1 MNIVGAGDVTWF
13 STSKRPLLDNNG
25 NIVGSYGISRHLEK
39 TSIVLSGIEAL
50 KTPVQYIRDN
60 FMHQLTLQ
68 ELADVSHL
76 SISALERRF
85 KKFSSKRLNSIWLTC
100 AWRMLVETTLP
111 ISVVADQ
118 SGFRDPSY
126 FSRRFQRKF
135 AHPPSEF
142 RSKHQVWPAPVP
154 FDRQELQPTKQLG

>member
-85 KKFSSKRLNSIWLTC
+85 KKFSSKRLNSI
-100 AWRMLVETTLP
+100 
-111 ISVVADQ
+111 
-118 SGFRDPSY
+118 
-126 FSRRFQRKF
+126 
-135 AHPPSEF
+135 
-142 RSKHQVWPAPVP
+142 
-154 FDRQELQPTKQLG
+154 